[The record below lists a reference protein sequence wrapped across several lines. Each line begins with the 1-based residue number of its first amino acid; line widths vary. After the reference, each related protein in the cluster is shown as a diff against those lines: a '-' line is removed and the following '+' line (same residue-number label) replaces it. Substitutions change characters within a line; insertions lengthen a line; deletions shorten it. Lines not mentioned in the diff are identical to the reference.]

1 MNKIES
7 KPVQDFPEL
16 TTFYPSTG
24 RIHTRT
30 SEIVIGNTRFIVT
43 SEFPEHGKGIKEM
56 WEKHVERKVL
66 EAVRRGDLLKDN
78 YASELHDDTI
88 RQPD

>member
-1 MNKIES
+1 MNKKEN
-7 KPVQDFPEL
+7 KPMQNFPEL
-16 TTFYPSTG
+16 TTIYPSTG
-24 RIHTRT
+24 RIHTKT
-30 SEIVIGNTRFIVT
+30 SEIVIGNTTFIVI

-78 YASELHDDTI
+78 YASELHGDKYEG
-88 RQPD
+88 

>member
-1 MNKIES
+1 MNKKES

-24 RIHTRT
+24 RIHTKT

-78 YASELHDDTI
+78 DASELNDDKYEG
-88 RQPD
+88 